1 MKCIDHFCSTHLLL
15 AALDDLSNEDKKNI
29 ILRHVLV
36 IYTIPINDLY
46 YGNLNTMG
54 GEDVQIETND
64 GGHQIKFNGGIS
76 NVVTPDVKAKNG
88 VIHVIDKV
96 IL

>member
-1 MKCIDHFCSTHLLL
+1 M
-15 AALDDLSNEDKKNI
+15 
-29 ILRHVLV
+29 
-36 IYTIPINDLY
+36 Y

-64 GGHQIKFNGGIS
+64 GGHQIKYNGVIS

>member
-1 MKCIDHFCSTHLLL
+1 MIV
-15 AALDDLSNEDKKNI
+15 
-29 ILRHVLV
+29 LRLVV
-36 IYTIPINDLY
+36 IYTFPIIDLYY

-64 GGHQIKFNGGIS
+64 EGHQIKYNGGIS

-88 VIHVIDKV
+88 VIHVIDEV